1 MYRSALQRFNGNLSL
16 AMGLGNSLHAAGDR
30 RAAADAFR
38 NAAQRHRS
46 APAWINLAST
56 LLELADARGALAA
69 AREAVA
75 VGDARW
81 QEQAEAVQALAQ
93 AASNA
98 SPAAR

>member
-1 MYRSALQRFNGNLSL
+1 
-16 AMGLGNSLHAAGDR
+16 MGLGNSLHAAGDK
-30 RAAADAFR
+30 RAAVDAFHY
-38 NAAQRHRS
+38 AAQQHHS

-81 QEQAEAVQALAQ
+81 QEQAEAVQAQ
-93 AASNA
+93 ALVALNA